1 MRTNSRSTLTLTAA
15 TMVLASGAAW
25 SAALAD
31 NQQRRP
37 DQPNSPAVHQ
47 DGDTRRDAQRTARH
61 EFAFA
66 SDIIGADAVNANNE
80 TIAEVEDLIIDRGLG
95 QVEYAL
101 IKSGAVLGIGGKTIA
116 VRFDRL
122 NYDPVRDHFR
132 LDMTKEQIDRTAEF
146 VPENWRDLDRT
157 TWEDDLDDLFNSGEE
172 PRDYRTDGIPPNQLA
187 SGAEENL
194 RGEIVSVRRDRSRYA
209 DEQTVVTI
217 RTDDGLTRDVVLGPS
232 WYVMGHQAAPMRG
245 QKATLT
251 VRSLDREGAP
261 VYVATR
267 ADIDGNN
274 LALRDDKLMPA
285 WRIRSADTANRST
298 DAQRDNQARN
308 YRQGSGRLMLVSDL
322 VGADAHTLTEED
334 GEVQSVVIERNS
346 GRVAFIGF
354 DPNDNIL
361 GLGDDIICVPYSI
374 VSVRDD
380 DTVVLDANT
389 EMIKQK
395 NQRMPDNLDKL
406 EAQAS
411 LDSVYTSFG
420 VQPDRFDRND
430 RWSDRNRKNDDR
442 IGNTDPMSQH
452 AWLKDANK
460 GRKTDLSGRVI
471 STQSKAITPGEPEV
485 RVLSIQSADGAVSVI
500 LGPAWYLERQR
511 LALEVNDTIA
521 VKGREVTI
529 NGQRYIV
536 ANSID
541 RNGQTL
547 NFWDGDRPAWAAR

>member
-1 MRTNSRSTLTLTAA
+1 MRTNNRSTLTLTAA
-15 TMVLASGAAW
+15 AVVLASGAAW

-37 DQPNSPAVHQ
+37 DQPGSPAVHP
-47 DGDTRRDAQRTARH
+47 DANTRRDAQRTAHH
-61 EFAFA
+61 EFVFA

-80 TIAEVEDLIIDRGLG
+80 TVAEVEDLIIDRGLG
-95 QVEYAL
+95 HVEYAL
-101 IKSGAVLGIGGKTIA
+101 IKSGAILGIGGKTIA

-122 NYDPVRDHFR
+122 NYDPVGDHFR

-172 PRDYRTDGIPPNQLA
+172 PRDYRTDGIPPHQLA

-209 DEQTVVTI
+209 DEQTIVTL
-217 RTDDGLTRDVVLGPS
+217 RTDDGMTRDVVLGPS

-267 ADIDGNN
+267 ADIEGNN

-285 WRIRSADTANRST
+285 WRIRGADTADRST
-298 DAQRDNQARN
+298 DAGRDNQART

-322 VGADAHTLTEED
+322 VGADAHTLTDEK

-354 DPNDNIL
+354 DPNENIL
-361 GLGDDIICVPYSI
+361 GLGDDIICVPFSI

-411 LDSVYTSFG
+411 LDSVYSSFG

-430 RWSDRNRKNDDR
+430 RWSDRSRTGDDR
-442 IGNTDPMSQH
+442 MGNTDPMHQH

-471 STQSKAITPGEPEV
+471 STQSMALTPGEPEV
-485 RVLSIQSADGAVSVI
+485 RVRSVQSADGAVSVI

-511 LALEVNDTIA
+511 LALDVNDTIA
-521 VKGREVTI
+521 VKGRELAI

-541 RNGQTL
+541 RNGRTM
-547 NFWDGDRPAWAAR
+547 NFWDGDKPAWAAR